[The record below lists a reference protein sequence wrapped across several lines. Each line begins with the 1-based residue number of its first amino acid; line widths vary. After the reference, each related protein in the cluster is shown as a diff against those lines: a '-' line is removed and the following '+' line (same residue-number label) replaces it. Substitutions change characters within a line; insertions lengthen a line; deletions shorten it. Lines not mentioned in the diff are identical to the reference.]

1 MSWNKKL
8 KDWVTDQGIS
18 QLKFVDMLNEGQEKK
33 ISRNTLNDWI
43 RGKNT
48 YITKDSEY
56 RISRLYE
63 VTKLECFSPDYDP
76 DTIKQEHKT
85 TYKKNKGLVSP
96 VEVESIDGLLTNFQ
110 NIEKE
115 FRNLRTE
122 VAKNTRNYKLLNE
135 NIPVNERANNV
146 SNLFYM
152 LVEEL
157 DFFKDS
163 NEKERKQ

>member
-8 KDWVTDQGIS
+8 KDWVKDQGIS

-33 ISRNTLNDWI
+33 ISRNTVNDWV

-76 DTIKQEHKT
+76 ETIKQEHKT
-85 TYKKNKGLVSP
+85 TYKKNLATTKGPSKKSMVQL
-96 VEVESIDGLLTNFQ
+96 
-110 NIEKE
+110 
-115 FRNLRTE
+115 
-122 VAKNTRNYKLLNE
+122 
-135 NIPVNERANNV
+135 
-146 SNLFYM
+146 
-152 LVEEL
+152 
-157 DFFKDS
+157 
-163 NEKERKQ
+163 